1 MSATPQK
8 RIRPVPSSS
17 RVPTMKDPFAPIFGL
32 YFIFLLVIGIL
43 AVF

>member
-1 MSATPQK
+1 
-8 RIRPVPSSS
+8 
-17 RVPTMKDPFAPIFGL
+17 MKDPFAPIFGL